1 MHKANYIVNLMQTKI
16 FTLLDEER
24 KILSFAISEIVF
36 TGTLAF
42 LGFAFHALI
51 IAISS
56 MFCGVFVMR
65 YIKAKLK
72 KSGFARRLFF
82 ILSDLIYTKNI
93 RYYGKHYL

>member
-1 MHKANYIVNLMQTKI
+1 MHKTNYKVNFMQTKI

-36 TGTLAF
+36 TMALAI

-56 MFCGVFVMR
+56 MFCGVFIMR

-72 KSGFARRLFF
+72 KSGFAKKLFF
-82 ILSDLIYTKNI
+82 ILSDLIYAKEI
-93 RYYGKHYL
+93 KYYGKHYL